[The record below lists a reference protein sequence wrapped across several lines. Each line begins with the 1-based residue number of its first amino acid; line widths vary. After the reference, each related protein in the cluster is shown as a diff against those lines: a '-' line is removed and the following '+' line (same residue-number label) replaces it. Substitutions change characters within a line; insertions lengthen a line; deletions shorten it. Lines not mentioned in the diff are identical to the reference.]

1 MATTPKK
8 ESEINCCICLSQ
20 NTRTFKLNGRKLSSE
35 NFERELSLL
44 LQDDCLVSKLKCADA
59 GVCRNC
65 HNKVKGTFDFIQQVR
80 YSCMSFLNEPFH
92 VKRTMPSPLTPKSMQ
107 GCKTVN
113 PTTVSTDTVHVVQPK
128 SRKRLK
134 VTFENSAVKCQNT
147 TPSHDITVHS
157 VPTVSFEHGYAAV
170 NPDIKMESVDHA
182 FQVVKSTWEGL
193 TSDKE
198 NEVPSV
204 LGNSSANFF
213 HELRNQSRSLMSRT
227 TMLASV
233 LFKYREANSL
243 VENADLLFQDII
255 SEMKNR

>member
-1 MATTPKK
+1 M
-8 ESEINCCICLSQ
+8 
-20 NTRTFKLNGRKLSSE
+20 
-35 NFERELSLL
+35 
-44 LQDDCLVSKLKCADA
+44 
-59 GVCRNC
+59 
-65 HNKVKGTFDFIQQVR
+65 
-80 YSCMSFLNEPFH
+80 
-92 VKRTMPSPLTPKSMQ
+92 
-107 GCKTVN
+107 
-113 PTTVSTDTVHVVQPK
+113 
-128 SRKRLK
+128 
-134 VTFENSAVKCQNT
+134 KCQNT

-182 FQVVKSTWEGL
+182 FQLVKSTWESL

-198 NEVPSV
+198 NEVPSD

-213 HELRNQSRSLMSRT
+213 HKLRNQSRSLMSRT

>member
-1 MATTPKK
+1 
-8 ESEINCCICLSQ
+8 
-20 NTRTFKLNGRKLSSE
+20 
-35 NFERELSLL
+35 
-44 LQDDCLVSKLKCADA
+44 
-59 GVCRNC
+59 
-65 HNKVKGTFDFIQQVR
+65 
-80 YSCMSFLNEPFH
+80 
-92 VKRTMPSPLTPKSMQ
+92 MPSPLTPKSIQ

-113 PTTVSTDTVHVVQPK
+113 PTTVNTDTVHVVQPK

-182 FQVVKSTWEGL
+182 FHLVKSTWESL

-213 HELRNQSRSLMSRT
+213 MN
-227 TMLASV
+227 
-233 LFKYREANSL
+233 
-243 VENADLLFQDII
+243 
-255 SEMKNR
+255 